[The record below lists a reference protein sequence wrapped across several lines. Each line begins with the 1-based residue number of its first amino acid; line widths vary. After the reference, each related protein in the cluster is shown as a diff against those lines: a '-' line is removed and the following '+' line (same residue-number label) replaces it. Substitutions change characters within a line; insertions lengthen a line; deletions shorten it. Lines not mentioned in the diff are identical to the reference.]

1 MDPGAQTARL
11 RSGLDR
17 CWEGLRVP
25 GAAIALTNRQ
35 GTLGV
40 WTFGVADLA
49 TGRPLGE
56 EDLFQIASVSKS
68 FTAAALMLERE
79 RGTLELD
86 APATAYLPWFEVR
99 SPFGPITVHHL
110 LSHTAGIVTG
120 HDFTGEG
127 VAELLALTEQE
138 PGFAPGERFHY
149 SNAGYKALGLILE
162 RLAGRSYGEAI
173 RDRILR
179 PLGMSATE
187 PVITD
192 AVWAR
197 CATGHVSPFED
208 RPWHSSYGL
217 VAQNRFESGT
227 GDGTVCTSPGDLA
240 TYLRMYLNDGAGVL
254 ARESVELM
262 TRGVAR
268 DEEAGVTYGYGL
280 WTDDRGGRRL
290 VGHSGSFGGF
300 TSMVMMDR
308 EAGLGAAVLCN
319 GPAGWEARREVC
331 AYVVSAARSV
341 AEGGEPPD
349 PPDLP
354 AAHLVPGAAEY
365 QGLYRG
371 PSGTLQVHAD
381 GDRLLVDSGAG
392 PFVAERLGP
401 DRFVSAD
408 PELALFPLRFV
419 RAEGVVTEVVHGGD
433 RYAAS
438 GRPEPDRLGADPTRD
453 AFVGHYR
460 LPTPLS
466 SDMRVVARDGALHLY
481 DLAED
486 AEYELAPLGG
496 GRFRVGAEPWAPGR
510 IRFDSVIDGRAVR
523 AIWDGAPYYRVF
535 TP

>member
-1 MDPGAQTARL
+1 VEPEALLAHV
-11 RSGLDR
+11 RSGIER
-17 CWEGLRVP
+17 CWEALRVP
-25 GAAIALTNRQ
+25 GAAISITDRRD
-35 GTLGV
+35 TLGV
-40 WTFGVADLA
+40 LTFGVADLA

-56 EDLFQIASVSKS
+56 GDLFQIASVSKS
-68 FTAAALMLERE
+68 FTAAALMRERE
-79 RGTLELD
+79 RGALELD
-86 APATAYLPWFEVR
+86 APVTAYLPWFAVP

-120 HDFTGEG
+120 HDFTGEA
-127 VAELLALTEQE
+127 VVELLALTDQE
-138 PGFAPGERFHY
+138 PGSAPGARFHY

-162 RLAGRSYGEAI
+162 RLTGRSYGEAI
-173 RDRILR
+173 REGILE
-179 PLGMSATE
+179 PLGMGATE

-227 GDGTVCTSPGDLA
+227 GDGTVCASAGDLA
-240 TYLRMYLNDGAGVL
+240 AYLRMYLNDGAGVL

-268 DEEAGVTYGYGL
+268 DEETGVLYGYGL

-308 EAGLGAAVLCN
+308 EAGFGAAVLCN
-319 GPAGWEARREVC
+319 GPATWEARRALC
-331 AYVVSAARSV
+331 AFVVSAARSM
-341 AEGGEPPD
+341 AGGGDLPRPPD
-349 PPDLP
+349 VPF
-354 AAHLVPGAAEY
+354 AHLVPEAAEY
-365 QGLYRG
+365 AGVYRG
-371 PSGTLQVHAD
+371 PSGTLEVRAER
-381 GDRLLVDSGAG
+381 DRLLVDSGAG
-392 PFVAERLGP
+392 PFAAERLGP

-408 PELALFPLRFV
+408 PALALFPVRFV
-419 RAEGVVTEVVHGGD
+419 RDGGLVTDIVHGGD
-433 RYAAS
+433 RYAAP
-438 GRPEPDRLGADPTRD
+438 GRPEPERRGADVQSP
-453 AFVGHYR
+453 FVGHYR

-466 SDMRVVARDGALHLY
+466 SDIRVVERDGALHLY
-481 DLAED
+481 DLVED
-486 AEYELAPLGG
+486 GEHELVPIGD

-510 IRFDSVIDGRAVR
+510 IRLDTVVDGRAAR
-523 AIWDGAPYYRVF
+523 AIWDGAPFYRTF